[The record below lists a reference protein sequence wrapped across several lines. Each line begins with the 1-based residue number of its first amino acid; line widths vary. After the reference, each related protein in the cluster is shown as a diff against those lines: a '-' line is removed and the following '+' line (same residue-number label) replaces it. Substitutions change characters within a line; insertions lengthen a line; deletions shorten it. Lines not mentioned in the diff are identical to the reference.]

1 MVYLTGVE
9 GVGVGV
15 GGRGWGAT
23 MSPVHIKVMPMS
35 HVSIAYLI
43 MAMPHVEFN
52 QEPCH
57 S

>member
-9 GVGVGV
+9 GVGVG
-15 GGRGWGAT
+15 GRGWGVT

-43 MAMPHVEFN
+43 MAMPHVEFK